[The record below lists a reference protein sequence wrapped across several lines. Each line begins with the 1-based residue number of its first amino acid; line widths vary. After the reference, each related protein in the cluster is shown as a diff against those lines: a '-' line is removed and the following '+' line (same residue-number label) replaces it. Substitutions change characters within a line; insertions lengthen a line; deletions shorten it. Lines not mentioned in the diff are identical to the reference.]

1 MKNNDFISLFKEV
14 TSSYFVVENRFYKSN
29 GEQQTARQYVA
40 GLDAKRAYTVL
51 PYDDNGN
58 EYVAVNDADFDEP
71 FCYSWLY
78 RRKQRLNDSDYIFFN
93 IKNPKDLM
101 LRILKFLNTNAKNIE
116 VDKMFYL
123 KPSTSIILNQDN
135 KSVKIAE
142 VKKNR
147 KTMWPNEYI
156 HFNYRNIDINIVP
169 ITEKEFK
176 FQTDRYNQWVE
187 ESIGSDLE
195 LQ

>member
-1 MKNNDFISLFKEV
+1 MGFSIKNLFNKQARLKNKQQSQLEEMKNESFESVYHKFAKDVKNADIEKLQDAVIE
-14 TSSYFVVENRFYKSN
+14 
-29 GEQQTARQYVA
+29 A
-40 GLDAKRAYTVL
+40 GDPQLIC
-51 PYDDNGN
+51 
-58 EYVAVNDADFDEP
+58 EF
-71 FCYSWLY
+71 
-78 RRKQRLNDSDYIFFN
+78 
-93 IKNPKDLM
+93 
-101 LRILKFLNTNAKNIE
+101 AKNIE
-116 VDKMFYL
+116 VDRMFYL

-142 VKKNR
+142 VKKSR

-176 FQTDRYNQWVE
+176 FQTDKYNQWVE
-187 ESIGSDLE
+187 ESIGSELE